1 MSTAEV
7 EGQFV
12 FMGFTLQQQKKNNNI
27 VLVLCW
33 QDVEPEGK
41 MVFSLLL
48 LSTQLC
54 SGAASLPFGRI
65 HFPTVRDGSTGT
77 TMTLAVP

>member
-12 FMGFTLQQQKKNNNI
+12 FMGFTLQQQNNNNI

-41 MVFSLLL
+41 MVFPLLL

-65 HFPTVRDGSTGT
+65 HFSTVRDGSTGT